1 MFLRAKERPLKTG
14 LTVLLLLVTTAVAYA
29 AYAAD
34 APTADPFG
42 QNVEYRQLF
51 ADDSRFAFL
60 TPRIIIWIF
69 AQLHLLFAA
78 FVLAVP
84 MFVLIIE
91 IVGHLSKDPE
101 QSKKYNGLAYEF
113 CRLLTTSFSITSI
126 LGAVF
131 TFACLFLYP
140 KFFAY
145 LTNVFGPTM
154 YLYACI
160 FFGESFSLYL
170 YYYGWKRFRP
180 AVHVALGVLL
190 NIFGVTLMLIA
201 NAWTTFTMA
210 PGGIGPDGSILSRYD
225 AFFNFLLHPINIH
238 RLIANLCMGGSVA
251 GAYAAYKFLTT
262 RDPEKRAHYDWMGYI
277 GNFIAILAL
286 LPLPFAGY
294 YLGFEIYAY
303 NQQLGI
309 YMMGGVLSWLFV
321 MQAVLIGAL
330 FFAANYYLWVGMG
343 RIEGAERYRGWIK
356 FLLIVITL
364 CVLVWAT
371 PKSLILTSA
380 EIDQMGGT
388 NHPFLSLLGVMSAKN
403 SAVNLIILTTFLS
416 FLLYR
421 RGNKIP
427 TVKWARQ
434 GMIVQALAFGA
445 AAAVV
450 IVIGVGGY
458 IPGWW
463 LESTKRVAMS
473 PYQVVAVLACML
485 IVMPIDLAM
494 LRGAKEVGS
503 IRWGQVSVRAQY
515 TLFFLAV
522 SFTWLM
528 ALMGFVRSSLR
539 QHWHVYEVMRDSS
552 PEAYTPAIGYATTVC
567 TVVVILFFLL
577 VAFVVWIADLGTVIE
592 PRPERE
598 ATTKPGRPWTAVVG
612 FSAALGAV
620 ALAVSFLQPRQTASV
635 DRELQALQEIRA
647 RDEKILSSYDVVDA
661 ERGVYQIPID
671 AAMNLVASDA
681 ERLAP
686 LVASLVETAD
696 LPPEQRGKVLFEN
709 KYACAACHMLD
720 GSVKIGP
727 ALNGRWGG
735 EVKLA
740 DGSSVPFD
748 DAYFRESV
756 LNPTAKISAGF
767 QPLMPPF
774 QGQIDDEQLDQLMA
788 YLKSL

>member
-1 MFLRAKERPLKTG
+1 M
-14 LTVLLLLVTTAVAYA
+14 
-29 AYAAD
+29 
-34 APTADPFG
+34 
-42 QNVEYRQLF
+42 
-51 ADDSRFAFL
+51 
-60 TPRIIIWIF
+60 
-69 AQLHLLFAA
+69 
-78 FVLAVP
+78 
-84 MFVLIIE
+84 
-91 IVGHLSKDPE
+91 
-101 QSKKYNGLAYEF
+101 
-113 CRLLTTSFSITSI
+113 
-126 LGAVF
+126 
-131 TFACLFLYP
+131 
-140 KFFAY
+140 
-145 LTNVFGPTM
+145 
-154 YLYACI
+154 
-160 FFGESFSLYL
+160 
-170 YYYGWKRFRP
+170 
-180 AVHVALGVLL
+180 
-190 NIFGVTLMLIA
+190 
-201 NAWTTFTMA
+201 
-210 PGGIGPDGSILSRYD
+210 
-225 AFFNFLLHPINIH
+225 
-238 RLIANLCMGGSVA
+238 A

-262 RDPEKRAHYDWMGYI
+262 RDPEQRAHYDWMGYI

-421 RGNKIP
+421 RGNKVP

-434 GMIVQALAFGA
+434 GMIVQALAFGV

-473 PYQVVAVLACML
+473 PYQVIAVLACML

-494 LRGAKEVGS
+494 FRGAKEVGR
-503 IRWGQVSVRAQY
+503 IRWGQVSPRAQY

-539 QHWHVYEVMRDSS
+539 QHWHVYEVMRDTS
-552 PEAYTPAIGYATTVC
+552 PEAYTPAIGYATAVC

-577 VAFVVWIADLGTVIE
+577 VAFVVWIADLGTVKE
-592 PRPERE
+592 TQPVPE
-598 ATTKPGRPWTAVVG
+598 ATKQGRPWTAVVG

-620 ALAVSFLQPRQTASV
+620 ALAVSFLEPKQTSDV
-635 DRELQALQEIRA
+635 DRELRELQELRA
-647 RDEKILSSYDVVDA
+647 SDDKILSSYDVVDA

-671 AAMNLVASDA
+671 AAMNLVAADA

-686 LVASLVETAD
+686 LVASQVETAD
-696 LPPEQRGKVLFEN
+696 LPPEQRGKILFEN
-709 KYACAACHMLD
+709 KYVCAACHMLD
-720 GSVKIGP
+720 GSVKVGP

-735 EVKLA
+735 QAKLA

-756 LNPTAKISAGF
+756 LNPAAKISAGF
-767 QPLMPPF
+767 QPLMPAF
-774 QGQIDDEQLDQLMA
+774 QGQIDDEQLEQIMA
-788 YLKSL
+788 YIKSQ